1 MGSDCSL
8 QTSRLICRALQ
19 NEVGCE
25 NNILTLVLC
34 HHLPNL
40 ILSAAGP
47 SAQGGEGL
55 ELSTALSETTS
66 AWGSHEPQLTVASQ
80 LQKDA
85 FLVFRAL
92 CKLSIRS
99 DTAPGSELTT
109 IRGKVG
115 KMLAY
120 PI

>member
-1 MGSDCSL
+1 M
-8 QTSRLICRALQ
+8 
-19 NEVGCE
+19 
-25 NNILTLVLC
+25 
-34 HHLPNL
+34 
-40 ILSAAGP
+40 
-47 SAQGGEGL
+47 

-115 KMLAY
+115 QALPTLKFQAY
-120 PI
+120 INNCSWAGL